1 MNNKEKIVRESL
13 YLFAENGFDK
23 TSVRDIAKRV
33 GIRESAI
40 YNHYKSKRE
49 IFDVLLYEAKKRL
62 AASRYVDDDLL
73 ELLPKPDIFFDKLT
87 KRIVTLWSDTEDKAY
102 TKLLIQARFNSSVR
116 FDFKLE
122 DLFSNLR
129 KLLKIVFTELK
140 NYGYTRDLPIEFLV
154 DEFISPLIVLKF
166 RFLINDFFDYEQ
178 VLTYAQNYSRA
189 FWKQIK
195 K

>member
-1 MNNKEKIVRESL
+1 MNNKEKIVREAL

-62 AASRYVDDDLL
+62 AASRYVDDDLI

-102 TKLLIQARFNSSVR
+102 TKLLIQARFNSSIR